1 ASPSSKPV
9 KPKKKQNKTKP
20 TTRSFL
26 GTKPS
31 AVNKRRRPII
41 TELIPHAEHFQAQI
55 RRRPT
60 WCLAEL
66 VRRGT
71 DNYDNP
77 RRRQA
82 GRRASEQAGTQSM
95 AGPRSRLPAR
105 SRRRPISCA
114 PRRRTMNCPSLPTK
128 KEPRP

>member
-1 ASPSSKPV
+1 SIFETSETQIT
-9 KPKKKQNKTKP
+9 KPKQNP
-20 TTRSFL
+20 ATRLFL

-41 TELIPHAEHFQAQI
+41 TELIPHAEHFPAQI

-82 GRRASEQAGTQSM
+82 GRQAGERASK
-95 AGPRSRLPAR
+95 PAR
-105 SRRRPISCA
+105 RAWQGRGRVSPHALAGGPSAARPDA
-114 PRRRTMNCPSLPTK
+114 AR
-128 KEPRP
+128 

>member
-1 ASPSSKPV
+1 SPPSKPV
-9 KPKKKQNKTKP
+9 KPHKNKTKQYP
-20 TTRSFL
+20 ATHSFL

-82 GRRASEQAGTQSM
+82 GERASKPARRAWQGRGRVSPHALAG
-95 AGPRSRLPAR
+95 GPSAAR
-105 SRRRPISCA
+105 PDAAR
-114 PRRRTMNCPSLPTK
+114 
-128 KEPRP
+128 